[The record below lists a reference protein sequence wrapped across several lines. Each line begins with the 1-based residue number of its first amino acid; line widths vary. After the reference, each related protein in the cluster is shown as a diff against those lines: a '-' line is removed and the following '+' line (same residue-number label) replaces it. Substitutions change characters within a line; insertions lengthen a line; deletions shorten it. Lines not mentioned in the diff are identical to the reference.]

1 MRVAL
6 FGGSFDPPHV
16 GHQLACLYVLLTYPV
31 DEVWMIPVFRH
42 AFDKRS
48 VPFAHRVAMCERA
61 AAAIGPAVRVCT
73 IEQELVGP
81 SYTLLTVQ
89 ALRKRHPEHDFA
101 LVIGA
106 DLIKERERWYGW
118 PELAQLVPFLVL
130 ARGGVR
136 HENAAPPAGGQ
147 LHDERHEEELELP
160 EVCSTAVRARLREG
174 KLPHGW
180 VARGVL
186 SYIREQGL
194 YLYQAAAP
202 PEAPGPESA
211 PPSRHRHWP
220 ELGPEASADGERGS
234 K

>member
-1 MRVAL
+1 MQEPMRRFVLGVTGAVGAGKSTVCRALLQHGFAVLDVDDVAAEAL
-6 FGGSFDPPHV
+6 GE
-16 GHQLACLYVLLTYPV
+16 LL
-31 DEVWMIPVFRH
+31 
-42 AFDKRS
+42 
-48 VPFAHRVAMCERA
+48 
-61 AAAIGPAVRVCT
+61 
-73 IEQELVGP
+73 
-81 SYTLLTVQ
+81 
-89 ALRKRHPEHDFA
+89 
-101 LVIGA
+101 
-106 DLIKERERWYGW
+106 

-136 HENAAPPAGGQ
+136 HEKAAPPAGGQ
-147 LHDERHEEELELP
+147 LHDERHEEEIELP
-160 EVCSTAVRARLREG
+160 EVCSTAVRERLREG

-211 PPSRHRHWP
+211 PPSRHRHRP